1 MFQFSHYAKFS
12 SMACSTFCTS
22 STEFNTAAVKSQ
34 YAKAEQSFFVCF
46 ISGNI
51 RICQGCRGSLRLL
64 DGSISHSPNDIV
76 VARLEKRPCFD
87 KSSGTWCYPQKE
99 TNSHYNLKLA
109 CVVKAGPLFVPST
122 LQSASPLF
130 IWNCLLLNLVSLLT
144 VNRILD
150 EYYNSLKFRLLGSFL

>member
-1 MFQFSHYAKFS
+1 MFQFSHYAKQFSVEFILTIFS

-64 DGSISHSPNDIV
+64 DGSIPHSPNDIV
-76 VARLEKRPCFD
+76 VARLEIRPCFD
-87 KSSGTWCYPQKE
+87 KSSGTWCYPKKE
-99 TNSHYNLKLA
+99 TNSHYHLKLA
-109 CVVKAGPLFVPST
+109 CVVKAEPLFVE
-122 LQSASPLF
+122 
-130 IWNCLLLNLVSLLT
+130 CLTPVHLELLAA
-144 VNRILD
+144 
-150 EYYNSLKFRLLGSFL
+150 EFGCHC